1 MNITKHTL
9 LDANA
14 MLFAS
19 LKCPHK
25 AQLQD
30 SVLVYGRDVR
40 NGGYAFGQQE
50 KLRLLTYKMIHV
62 CTAGIPHDDGRESLQ
77 YLYLYHKI
85 SNDEYCRDKGYGP

>member
-1 MNITKHTL
+1 MCSDKNMNITKHTL

-40 NGGYAFGQQE
+40 NGGYAFGQ
-50 KLRLLTYKMIHV
+50 
-62 CTAGIPHDDGRESLQ
+62 
-77 YLYLYHKI
+77 
-85 SNDEYCRDKGYGP
+85 